1 MAGADTVRGAAQH
14 RHLLHVR
21 ADARRHQGRVQLQRL
36 ARRLDDSTFSGL
48 LPIERS
54 DQADK
59 FVVEKFHPS
68 GGAASKY

>member
-21 ADARRHQGRVQLQRL
+21 ADARRHQGRVQLQ
-36 ARRLDDSTFSGL
+36 RLDDSTFSGL